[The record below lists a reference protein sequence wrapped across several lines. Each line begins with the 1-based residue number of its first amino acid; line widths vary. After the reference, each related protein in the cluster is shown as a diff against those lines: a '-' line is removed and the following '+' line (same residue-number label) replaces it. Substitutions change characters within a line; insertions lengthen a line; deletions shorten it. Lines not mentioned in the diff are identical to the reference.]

1 MPSLMSPMA
10 IPATCAFIGTP
21 ASMSARLAP
30 QTEAMEDEPF
40 DSVISDTT
48 RIEYANSSAAG
59 KTATSARFANRPWP
73 ISRRLGE
80 PMRPVSPVA

>member
-1 MPSLMSPMA
+1 MA

-21 ASMSARLAP
+21 ASIRARLPP
-30 QTEAMEDEPF
+30 QTDAMEEEPF

-48 RIEYANSSAAG
+48 RIEYANSSGVG
-59 KTATSARFANRPWP
+59 KTAASARFASRPWP